1 MKKHD
6 SNTLDTLIQ
15 ASNLI
20 LNNQA
25 EEANQL
31 LDQINP
37 QDDIAKL
44 CKQSLRERNTQVT
57 PLYLR
62 DQGKEDK
69 QINVFDL
76 VLKAVPPVQA
86 LSQTA
91 LEIMKNLYDTGVPS
105 FTHLNIGIGKGHLEV
120 KMLQQ
125 LASSYHEKPDY
136 IKIIGIDI
144 DKESLEEAGRHIK
157 KAAQDLFPLTT
168 VLEYI
173 PICGFAEK
181 LDQSVWNSIKNHGTE
196 LLGAVSA
203 FTLHHLPTANDRS
216 TVLHKISGCDPH
228 LFLLIEPDV
237 NHYSPDLTERLVNCY
252 NLFGTIFK
260 LVDKQKLEE
269 REARAI
275 KYKFFGREINDIL
288 GNQEDKRTEKHEK
301 ADIWAERL
309 IDAGFNLHKFAKS
322 LDHPSMSMVY
332 EKENRFVTTEFE
344 GIPMV
349 AIMMASRQV

>member
-1 MKKHD
+1 M
-6 SNTLDTLIQ
+6 
-15 ASNLI
+15 
-20 LNNQA
+20 LN
-25 EEANQL
+25 
-31 LDQINP
+31 P
-37 QDDIAKL
+37 KDDITKL
-44 CKQSLRERNTQVT
+44 CIESLKERNTLAT

-105 FTHLNIGIGKGHLEV
+105 FTHLNVGIGKGHLEV

-125 LASSYHEKPDY
+125 LASSYNRMPDR

-144 DKESLEEAGRHIK
+144 DQDSLEEAGRHIK
-157 KAAQDLFPLTT
+157 KTVYNLFPSTT
-168 VLEYI
+168 KLEYI
-173 PICGFAEK
+173 PICAFAEK
-181 LDQSVWNSIKNHGTE
+181 IDKKVWNKIKNHDTE

-203 FTLHHLPTANDRS
+203 FTLHHIPTIEKRNL
-216 TVLHKISGCDPH
+216 VLERIASCEPY
-228 LFLLIEPDV
+228 LFLLLEPDV
-237 NHYSPDLTERLVNCY
+237 DHFTNDLTQRLVNCY

-260 LVDKQKLEE
+260 LIDKQGLNEQ
-269 REARAI
+269 EARAI

-288 GNQEDKRTEKHEK
+288 SNAEDKRTEKHEK
-301 ADIWAERL
+301 ADVWAERL
-309 IDAGFNLHKFAKS
+309 KKAGFNLHKFAKS
-322 LDHPSMSMVY
+322 LEHPALELNY
-332 EKENRFVTTEFE
+332 EKESRFVTTEFE

-349 AIMMASRQV
+349 AIMMASCQV

>member
-1 MKKHD
+1 MKKND
-6 SNTLDTLIQ
+6 PNYLDALIQ
-15 ASNLI
+15 ASYLI
-20 LNNQA
+20 ANNQT
-25 EEANQL
+25 EEAHTL
-31 LDQINP
+31 LDNIDP
-37 QDDIAKL
+37 QDDISKL
-44 CKQSLRERNTQVT
+44 CKQSLRERNTLAI

-91 LEIMKNLYDTGVPS
+91 LEIMKNQYDTGVPS
-105 FTHLNIGIGKGHLEV
+105 FTHLNVGIGKGYLEV

-125 LASSYHEKPDY
+125 LASSYNRKPDY

-144 DKESLEEAGRHIK
+144 DKESLEEAGRNIK
-157 KAAQDLFPLTT
+157 KAAQDLFPMTT

-181 LDQSVWNSIKNHGTE
+181 LDQHIWSGIKNHGTE

-203 FTLHHLPTANDRS
+203 FTLHHLPTVADRNN
-216 TVLHKISGCDPH
+216 VLKKIASCDPH

-237 NHYSPDLTERLVNCY
+237 DHYSPILAERLVSCY

-260 LVDKQKLEE
+260 LVDKQKLED

-301 ADIWAERL
+301 ADIWAGRL
-309 IDAGFNLHKFAKS
+309 IEAGFSLHKFAKS
-322 LDHPSMSMVY
+322 LDHPTMNIVY
-332 EKENRFVTTEFE
+332 EKENRFLTTEFE
-344 GIPMV
+344 GTPMV

>member
-1 MKKHD
+1 MKKND
-6 SNTLDTLIQ
+6 PSSLDTLIQ
-15 ASNLI
+15 ASFLI
-20 LNNQA
+20 LNNQTDA
-25 EEANQL
+25 ANQL
-31 LDQINP
+31 LDQIDP
-37 QDDIAKL
+37 QDDISKL
-44 CKQSLRERNTQVT
+44 CKQSLRERNTLAT

-91 LEIMKNLYDTGVPS
+91 LDIMKNLYDTGVPS
-105 FTHLNIGIGKGHLEV
+105 FTHLNVGIGKGHLEV

-125 LASSYHEKPDY
+125 LASSYHKKPDY

-144 DKESLEEAGRHIK
+144 DKESLEEAGKNIR

-181 LDQSVWNSIKNHGTE
+181 LDQNIWNSIKNHGTE

-203 FTLHHLPTANDRS
+203 FTLHHLPTIADRNI
-216 TVLHKISGCDPH
+216 VLNKIASCDPH

-237 NHYSPDLTERLVNCY
+237 NHYSSDLTERLVNCY

-260 LVDKQKLEE
+260 LVDKQKLEH

-301 ADIWAERL
+301 ADVWAERL
-309 IDAGFNLHKFAKS
+309 INAGFSLHKFAKS
-322 LDHPSMSMVY
+322 LDHPIMNIVY
-332 EKENRFVTTEFE
+332 EKDDRFVTTEFE
-344 GIPMV
+344 GTPMV

>member
-1 MKKHD
+1 MEKNNQ
-6 SNTLDTLIQ
+6 SYLDTLIH
-15 ASNLI
+15 ATYLI
-20 LNNQA
+20 SNNQTD
-25 EEANQL
+25 EANKL
-31 LDQINP
+31 LDQIEP
-37 QDDIAKL
+37 PDDISKL
-44 CKQSLRERNTQVT
+44 CKQSLRERNTQIT

-91 LEIMKNLYDTGVPS
+91 LDIMKNLYDTGVPTFS
-105 FTHLNIGIGKGHLEV
+105 HLNVGIGKGHLEV

-125 LASSYHEKPDY
+125 LASSYNRKPDY

-144 DKESLEEAGRHIK
+144 DRESLEEAGRNIR
-157 KAAQDLFPLTT
+157 KAAQDLFPMTT

-181 LDQSVWNSIKNHGTE
+181 LDQSIWSSIKNHGTE

-203 FTLHHLPTANDRS
+203 FTLHHLPTVADRT
-216 TVLHKISGCDPH
+216 TVLEKIASCDPY

-237 NHYSPDLTERLVNCY
+237 NHYSPNLTERLMNCY

-288 GNQEDKRTEKHEK
+288 GNLEDKRTEKHEK
-301 ADIWAERL
+301 ADVWAERL
-309 IDAGFNLHKFAKS
+309 IDAGFNLHQFAKS
-322 LDHPSMSMVY
+322 LDHPTMSIVY
-332 EKENRFVTTEFE
+332 EKDERFVTTEFE
-344 GIPMV
+344 GTRMV
-349 AIMMASRQV
+349 AIMMASCQV